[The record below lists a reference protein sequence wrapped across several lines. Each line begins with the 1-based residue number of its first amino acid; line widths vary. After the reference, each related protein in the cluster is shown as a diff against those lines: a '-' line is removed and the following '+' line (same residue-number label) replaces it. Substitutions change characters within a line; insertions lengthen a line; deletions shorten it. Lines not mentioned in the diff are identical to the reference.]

1 MDSNFSIILS
11 LLINVWS
18 SLINSPKGKQKEFL
32 IDPLLR
38 PFRGSAT
45 FPSNLSLLLAS
56 TTLNSF
62 FVIFSS
68 ISFLF
73 FTNSFFSKAL

>member
-1 MDSNFSIILS
+1 MYGL
-11 LLINVWS
+11 
-18 SLINSPKGKQKEFL
+18 SLINSPKGKQKEFF
-32 IDPLLR
+32 IDPLLK

-56 TTLNSF
+56 IILNSLV
-62 FVIFSS
+62 VIFSS

-73 FTNSFFSKAL
+73 FTNSFFQKLYN